1 MFQTK
6 INFCAFSLLC
16 IFAFVHFCFCL
27 TRTRTCSFMFGCR
40 LQLLRLF
47 KAFYSLLRVSPFR
60 FFCSDKLFK
69 AKPEDLR
76 SNQTQTF
83 CLKPGTV
90 WLLYQCILNLIKMT
104 RLIRTCNF
112 VLANFFSLVQHH
124 N

>member
-6 INFCAFSLLC
+6 INFCAF
-16 IFAFVHFCFCL
+16 CFCAFL
-27 TRTRTCSFMFGCR
+27 LLFNENSDCSFMFGCR

-47 KAFYSLLRVSPFR
+47 KAFYSLLRVSSFR
-60 FFCSDKLFK
+60 FCPYKLFK

-90 WLLYQCILNLIKMT
+90 SLLYQCILDLIKMT

-112 VLANFFSLVQHH
+112 ASANSFSFVQHH